1 MMECTLVAAWGRG
14 ETEQGAK
21 GQKGNGETLWRGV
34 MVAMVFAGVG
44 TCCNLSNYIPYT
56 RMQFMSVTPHSSF

>member
-21 GQKGNGETLWRGV
+21 GQKGNGETLRGGDGSDGFHGSRYV
-34 MVAMVFAGVG
+34 
-44 TCCNLSNYIPYT
+44 L
-56 RMQFMSVTPHSSF
+56 